1 MNGKTEDVRPGPLA
15 NLRVI
20 DASTLFAGPIAAT
33 MLADFG
39 ADVIKVEHPNGDGQ
53 RHMGWQRDGTSL
65 MWTVLNR
72 NKRCVTLDL
81 HASEGQEVFRRLAAT
96 ADIVIENFRPGTLEK
111 WGIGYEQLAA
121 DNPGLVM
128 VRVTAFGQTGPWR
141 DRPGFGTIAEAMSGF
156 AHINGHPDGPP
167 TLPPFALGDAITGIF
182 GACAAMFALRH
193 RDSTPNGRGQSI
205 DLSIYEPVF
214 WLLGPQL
221 SLFDQLGEIQGR
233 TGNRAPFTSP
243 RNLYESADGR
253 WIAVSASAQSI
264 AERLMR
270 MVGEDH
276 YLSEPWFADHVGR
289 LAHVDELDEVIG
301 SWIGSR
307 TCEQVLTA
315 SEEYEVAAF
324 PVYTA
329 ADIAVDEQYLARES
343 FTTVN
348 DDQGVPVKLQN
359 VVPVLSETPGRHR
372 WLGPALGAHNREVLI
387 EELGFEEADLQRWER
402 DAIVAAPP
410 GARRNRDR

>member
-81 HASEGQEVFRRLAAT
+81 HAAEGQEVFRRLAAT

-111 WGIGYEQLAA
+111 WGIGYEQLAVE
-121 DNPGLVM
+121 NPGLVM

-182 GACAAMFALRH
+182 GACAAMIALRY

-253 WIAVSASAQSI
+253 WVAVSASAQSI

-276 YLSEPWFADHVGR
+276 YLREPWFADHVGR

-307 TCEQVLTA
+307 TCEQVLAA

-359 VVPVLSETPGRHR
+359 VVPLLSETPGRHR

-402 DAIVAAPP
+402 DSVVAPP
-410 GARRNRDR
+410 SAARRN